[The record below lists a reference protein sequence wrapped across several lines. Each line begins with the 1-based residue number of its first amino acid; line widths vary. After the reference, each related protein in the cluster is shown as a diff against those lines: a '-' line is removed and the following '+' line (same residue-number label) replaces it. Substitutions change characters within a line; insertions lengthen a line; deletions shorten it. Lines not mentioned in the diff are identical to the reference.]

1 MSAALGSL
9 VVSLEANIA
18 RFTSDMGKAAY
29 QTEQAMNKIDAT
41 SRQAKNALAS
51 LDATAASVKMALSSL
66 ATVAVGGMG
75 VGQIVILADEY
86 TKFQAQLKLAT
97 DSQAEFA
104 QASADVQRIAKAS
117 QADIAAT
124 GVLYARITTSTK
136 ELGVSQKTVADITE
150 TVNLALKVSGAT
162 TAESASATLQLS
174 QAFASGALR
183 GEEFNA
189 VNEAAPRLM
198 RALAEG
204 IGVPV
209 GALKQMATDGKLTS
223 EVLAVALPKA
233 LADLREES
241 KAVTT
246 ISGAFVNLKNE
257 VLLFVGAEAQASGA
271 VSVLTTG
278 INGLT
283 NNLGLLTG
291 VTVTLGASKLAQWT
305 AGVAV
310 ESYKAMA
317 ASQAQAVA
325 TLASAQAQVTATTA
339 SVALST
345 ARVAELR
352 ASVLSAEGAVALA
365 VATNGL
371 IPAQARAAAASVA
384 HTEALI
390 AQSVAQKG
398 ASLAAS
404 TASGALALLG
414 GPIGAITTV
423 LGLGVTAWMLWGK
436 SSGDA
441 NAGALAS
448 TQTTSREITALLDK
462 QIQKLR
468 ERLALAKNGQ
478 AEIAKQGGPGS
489 QEAGE
494 TLEQL
499 NTLKSKGN
507 KLTGVE
513 QIQMIELQA
522 KYDDR
527 IKQLRTEKELL
538 DGIAAV
544 GQQSKADEWMTKYA
558 NKAEK
563 LATELKKAKKE
574 MGGAFTPEIEKRIRE
589 EFAEK
594 TPKGPKGPKGKD
606 PDADYRAYAKNL
618 QNQISKTN
626 ELTLAEKLLSDIR
639 NGTLTVDSGQEARL
653 KAIAQEVDATK
664 DAIRISTERQNQRRK
679 DEQDSLNA
687 IREIEAEK
695 AREAKINEGNVDQIS
710 TSLMGPLDQEVRA
723 YGLRMQEL
731 QKFHDEKQENVRL
744 ANEIME
750 AETARHE
757 QAKADMQA
765 AHELQS
771 LSMFGN
777 AADQLYGMMRQ
788 AGQEQSGLA
797 KAAFLASK
805 AIAVAE
811 IIINTEVAAA
821 KAGAQLGIFGL
832 PMATMIRI
840 TGYASAGLVA
850 GMAIAEVSAEGG
862 YDIPAGKNPM
872 AQLHEKEMVLPKAQA
887 DVIRGLA
894 ANGGG
899 GGSGEKITIINQTTG
914 RIDNVVEQRISPTER
929 ALIIQESVKAMA
941 AQFGDP
947 NSQTSRALSRN
958 YATQRSR

>member
-1 MSAALGSL
+1 MAALGSL
-9 VVSLEANIA
+9 VVSLEANMA
-18 RFTSDMGKAAY
+18 KFTADMGKAAY
-29 QTEQAMNKIDAT
+29 QTEQAMKKIDAT
-41 SRQAKNALAS
+41 SAQAQRALAG
-51 LDATAASVKMALSSL
+51 LDATAASVKMALASL

-75 VGQIVILADEY
+75 IGQIITLTDEY
-86 TKFQAQLKLAT
+86 TKFQAQLKLAG
-97 DSQAEFA
+97 DSQAEFV
-104 QASADVQRIAKAS
+104 QSFADVQRIAKGS

-124 GVLYARITTSTK
+124 GVLYARIMTSTK
-136 ELGVSQKTVADITE
+136 ELGLAQQTVADITE

-223 EVLAVALPKA
+223 EVLAMSLPKA
-233 LADLREES
+233 LADLREEA
-241 KAVTT
+241 KAITT

-257 VLLFVGAEAQASGA
+257 VMLFVGAEAQASGS

-325 TLASAQAQVTATTA
+325 TLASAQAQVTATTS
-339 SVALST
+339 SVALAT

-414 GPIGAITTV
+414 GPIGAITTI

-436 SSGDA
+436 SSTDA
-441 NAGALAS
+441 NADALAS
-448 TQTTSREITALLDK
+448 TQTSSREITALLDK
-462 QIQKLR
+462 QIHKLR

-478 AEIAKQGGPGS
+478 AEIAKQDS
-489 QEAGE
+489 AGAQDAAQ
-494 TLEQL
+494 TLGKL
-499 NTLKSKGN
+499 NTLKAKGN
-507 KLTGVE
+507 QLTGVE
-513 QIQMIELQA
+513 RIEMVELQG
-522 KYDDR
+522 KYDER
-527 IKQLRTEKELL
+527 IKQLGTVKELS

-563 LATELKKAKKE
+563 LATELKKAKKD

-594 TPKGPKGPKGKD
+594 TPKSPKGPKGKD
-606 PDADYRAYAKNL
+606 PDADYRAYVKNL

-626 ELTLAEKLLSDIR
+626 ELTLSEKLLSDIR
-639 NGTLTVDSGQEARL
+639 NGTLTVDVGQEARL
-653 KAIAQEVDATK
+653 KAIAQEIDSTK
-664 DAIRISTERQNQRRK
+664 EAIRISTERQVLRQK
-679 DEQDSLNA
+679 DEQDSINA

-695 AREAKINEGNVDQIS
+695 TKETARNAANVEQIRIG
-710 TSLMGPLDQEVRA
+710 LMSEVDQEVLA

-731 QKFHDEKQENVRL
+731 QKFHDDKAENVRL
-744 ANEIME
+744 VNEVME

-765 AHELQS
+765 AHEMNS
-771 LSMFGN
+771 LSMYGET
-777 AADQLYGMMRQ
+777 ADALYGLMQ
-788 AGQEQSGLA
+788 KAGQEQSALG

-811 IIINTEVAAA
+811 IIMQTNVAAQ
-821 KAGAQLGIFGL
+821 KAQGQLGIFGL
-832 PMATMIRI
+832 PMSGIILA
-840 TGYASAGLVA
+840 TGYARAGMVA

-862 YDIPAGKNPM
+862 YDIPAGKNPI
-872 AQLHEKEMVLPKAQA
+872 AQLHEKEMVLPQAQA

-894 ANGGG
+894 SGGG
-899 GGSGEKITIINQTTG
+899 AGGEMKLTIVNNTSAPIGQVT
-914 RIDNVVEQRISPTER
+914 EQRISATER
-929 ALIIQESVKAMA
+929 ALIIQEAVGTVASQM
-941 AQFGDP
+941 GDP
-947 NSQTSRALSRN
+947 NSKTSRAFGRN
-958 YATQRSR
+958 FSAPRSR